1 MPARRGATLVGSVLP
16 RPHHFYFVLL
26 MLAVHGLILIAAG
39 PGFPAE
45 PLSPRVTGMAID
57 AATGEPIVLA
67 NVVVEETVLG
77 DATDDRGRF
86 EIAGVPDG
94 EFVVSVSMMG
104 YRTAK
109 RAISLEPGQ
118 SVDLEF
124 VLERTTL
131 EVSQVIVTASRKER
145 SLSEVPVSSNVVS
158 RNEISR
164 RDVTTPDEVLRYVP
178 GVTVTSSQASIRGST
193 GFVRGAGSR
202 ILLLVDGA
210 PALAG
215 DTGDIKWDIIP
226 TEQIERIEVVKGAS
240 SSLYGSSA
248 LGGVINLVTNPFPER
263 PRTRLRLSAGFYD
276 DPYWPE
282 WKWTTDWQSFG
293 GFDLSHSRLVG
304 PVGVLAS
311 ASVNK
316 SDGYRQNSDSDRS
329 NVMAKA
335 TARLNPYNRL
345 VCLASWALDKY
356 GHTVE
361 WISQSRALEV
371 NNETLN
377 DRVRSEKLAGYL
389 RLNSVLDSKTVLIT
403 MFNWYGNEWRNDF
416 HDGVDQSD
424 ALKLGGSVQI
434 DRVLGAG
441 WGATA
446 GAEGWHTG
454 VASTMF
460 GDRETGEGGVLGE
473 LEARLSDRWAATAG
487 ARYDTYYRDDRRT
500 WHSKVSPRASL
511 RATAGGTSLIVSAA
525 RGFRAPTVA
534 ELYTSTQVSGYRVK
548 PNPDLRPESAV
559 TYEVGITGEA
569 GTRFMASAGVF
580 RSSYS
585 DLIEPDV
592 DPSDGYLH
600 FVNISD
606 AVITGI
612 DTWLAAALF
621 GDRVTLDVA
630 YMYLTANDRQS
641 DEPLPYRSR
650 HSLKAALDLRGPA
663 YIVGLDY
670 IYGSRFEAVSVYPYD
685 ERVAVKVLDLR
696 GSVEVGAARLSLK
709 VANLLNYNYAEVE
722 RNLAPIRSISFALT
736 TEF

>member
-1 MPARRGATLVGSVLP
+1 MFRPRCPARAGRTALRLSLLHFILPVFALPGLTLIP
-16 RPHHFYFVLL
+16 
-26 MLAVHGLILIAAG
+26 AA
-39 PGFPAE
+39 PLFPAQQ
-45 PLSPRVTGMAID
+45 PSPRVTGVARD
-57 AATGEPIVLA
+57 AATGEPLVLA

-77 DATDDRGRF
+77 DATDDGGRF
-86 EIAGVPDG
+86 GIAGVPDG
-94 EFVVSVSMMG
+94 QYVVSVSMMG
-104 YRTAK
+104 YRTAEQ
-109 RAISLEPGQ
+109 RIGLGPGE
-118 SVDLEF
+118 SVHLEF
-124 VLERTTL
+124 ELERAPL
-131 EVSQVIVTASRKER
+131 EVSPVVVTASRREKNI
-145 SLSEVPVSSNVVS
+145 SDVPVSSNVVA
-158 RNEISR
+158 RGEIAK
-164 RDVTTPDEVLRYVP
+164 RDVVTPEEVLRHVP
-178 GVTVTSSQASIRGST
+178 GVTMTSTQASIRGST

-276 DPYWPE
+276 DPHWPE

-293 GFDLSHSRLVG
+293 GFDVSHSRRVG
-304 PVGVLAS
+304 PLGILAAAGVNL
-311 ASVNK
+311 
-316 SDGYRQNSDSDRS
+316 SDGYRQNSDSEMS
-329 NVMAKA
+329 NVMAKV
-335 TARLNPYNRL
+335 TARLDPYNRL
-345 VCLASWALDKY
+345 TCLASWALDRY

-361 WISQSRALEV
+361 WISQSKALEV
-371 NNETLN
+371 DRETLN

-389 RLNSVLDSKTVLIT
+389 RMHSVFGPKTVLVT

-416 HDGVDQSD
+416 HDGIDESD
-424 ALKLGGSVQI
+424 ALKLGASVQV
-434 DRVLGAG
+434 DRVLGSG
-441 WGATA
+441 WGAIV
-446 GAEGWHTG
+446 GAECWRTD

-487 ARYDTYYRDDRRT
+487 ARYDAYYRDDRRT
-500 WHSKVSPRASL
+500 WYSEVSPRASL
-511 RATAGGTSLIVSAA
+511 RMTAGGAALIVSAA

-534 ELYTSTQVSGYRVK
+534 ELYTSTEVSGYRVK

-559 TYEVGITGEA
+559 TYEMGVTGEA
-569 GTRFMASAGVF
+569 VPGIMASAGVF
-580 RSSYS
+580 RSDYG
-585 DLIEPDV
+585 DLIEPDI

-606 AVITGI
+606 AVITGA
-612 DTWLAAALF
+612 DTWLSAALLD
-621 GDRVTLDVA
+621 GRVTLDVA
-630 YMYLTANDRQS
+630 YMYLTADDGVS
-641 DEPLPYRSR
+641 DEPLPYRST
-650 HSLKAALDLRGPA
+650 HNLKTALDLKGPA
-663 YIVGLDY
+663 YLIGLDY
-670 IYGSRFEAVSVYPYD
+670 IYRSRVEAVSVYPDD

-696 GSVEVGAARLSLK
+696 GSIEIGGARLSLK

-722 RNLAPIRSISFALT
+722 RNLGPIRSISFAVA